1 MNICVVGTGYVGL
14 VTGAV
19 FADLGNDVLCVDNQ
33 PEKVAALQ
41 GGKMPIYEP
50 GLEEMVGRNVA
61 DSRLAFTTDLGAA
74 IRRSLIIFITVGT
87 PPKADGETDLSAVE
101 KVAGAIGQAM
111 EKYTVIVNK
120 STVPVGTGDF
130 VRDVIAKSQRQR
142 VPFDVVSNPEFL
154 REGSAIE
161 DTLRP
166 DRIVIG
172 APNQQV
178 AMTLLELYAPLER
191 PMIITDVPSAEMIKY
206 ASNAFLST
214 KISFINAIANIC
226 ELAGADV
233 TQVIKAVGLDARIGH
248 AFLQAGLGYG
258 GSCFPKDSDSL
269 VHTAATLGYDFRL
282 LRAAIDVN
290 RERAEHFVAM
300 ITKALSPLDDRVIAV
315 LGLAFKP
322 NTDDMREA
330 KSVEVISRLRG
341 LGARIRAYDPV
352 AIPNAR
358 RELPVDVTYCDSAYE
373 SATGADALA
382 LVTEWNEFKF
392 LNLERLRARAAR
404 RHRVHRRRRSRRPDP
419 SLRQPGVARRLSR
432 AADPDPE
439 GRRPRHLPRARP
451 GQSEERALSPGVDVR
466 GLRRSARAPPARG
479 LLGQRQPDRPARCV
493 RRGQA
498 LRRGHHDGVPWRPRR
513 GHPHRQDL
521 QHVRPQDE
529 TERRPRDS
537 GIHVPGHHRQ
547 AAHRL
552 R

>member
-19 FADLGNDVLCVDNQ
+19 FADLGNDVICVDNQ

-41 GGKMPIYEP
+41 AGKMPIYEP

-61 DSRLAFTTDLGAA
+61 DARLAFTTDLGAA
-74 IRRSLIIFITVGT
+74 LKRSLIIFITVGT

-101 KVAGAIGQAM
+101 TVAGAIGQAM

-206 ASNAFLST
+206 ASNGFLAA

-226 ELAGADV
+226 ENAGADV
-233 TQVIKAVGLDARIGH
+233 SQVMKGMGLDSRIGMQ
-248 AFLQAGLGYG
+248 FLQAGLGYG
-258 GSCFPKDSDSL
+258 GSCFPKDVDSL
-269 VHTAATLGYDFRL
+269 IHTASRFGYDFKL
-282 LRAAIDVN
+282 LRSVVEIN
-290 RERAEHFVAM
+290 KERASHLVDMMRKAM
-300 ITKALSPLDDRVIAV
+300 GGIEDTTIAV

-322 NTDDMREA
+322 NNNDMREA
-330 KSVEVISRLRG
+330 KSIEVVRL
-341 LGARIRAYDPV
+341 LHAAGAQVRAYDPV
-352 AIPNAR
+352 AMANAKALMP
-358 RELPVDVTYCDSAYE
+358 EGVVFCESAYE
-373 SATGADALA
+373 AAAGADGVAL
-382 LVTEWNEFKF
+382 LTEWNEFKY
-392 LNLERLRARAAR
+392 LNLDRL
-404 RHRVHRRRRSRRPDP
+404 
-419 SLRQPGVARRLSR
+419 
-432 AADPDPE
+432 
-439 GRRPRHLPRARP
+439 
-451 GQSEERALSPGVDVR
+451 
-466 GLRRSARAPPARG
+466 RG
-479 LLGQRQPDRPARCV
+479 LLR
-493 RRGQA
+493 
-498 LRRGHHDGVPWRPRR
+498 
-513 GHPHRQDL
+513 
-521 QHVRPQDE
+521 
-529 TERRPRDS
+529 
-537 GIHVPGHHRQ
+537 
-547 AAHRL
+547 HRL
-552 R
+552 IFDARNLYEPERMRRLGFEYYSIGRKPVLAG